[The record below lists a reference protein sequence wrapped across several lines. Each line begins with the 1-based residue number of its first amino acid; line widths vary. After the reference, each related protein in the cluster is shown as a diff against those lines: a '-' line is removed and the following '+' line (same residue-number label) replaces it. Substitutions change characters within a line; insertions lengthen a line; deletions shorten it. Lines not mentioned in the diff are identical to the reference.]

1 MLQGGN
7 LLSFDP
13 PGFLHLSFSL
23 QALSQSAMCHVLI
36 LILFLAYQ
44 GPSECLSVTEI
55 PAKYYGAWRKL
66 RLTPEA
72 ECTEEL
78 ACEQAWGTDGIQIA
92 EAEERVASE
101 EEEGTDMWGCCEGRA
116 CLNFR
121 LHFCKVK
128 MITPL
133 TSEVAVSVK
142 SHIEQHS

>member
-72 ECTEEL
+72 ECTEEGSHPS
-78 ACEQAWGTDGIQIA
+78 QADSVQKAHRKVLRGSN
-92 EAEERVASE
+92 R
-101 EEEGTDMWGCCEGRA
+101 
-116 CLNFR
+116 CLG
-121 LHFCKVK
+121 L
-128 MITPL
+128 
-133 TSEVAVSVK
+133 
-142 SHIEQHS
+142 